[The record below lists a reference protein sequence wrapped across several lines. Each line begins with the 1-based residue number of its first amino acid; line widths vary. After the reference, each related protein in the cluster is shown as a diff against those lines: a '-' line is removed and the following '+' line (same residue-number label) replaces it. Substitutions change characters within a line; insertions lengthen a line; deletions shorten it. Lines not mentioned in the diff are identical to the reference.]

1 MNKFFITGGAG
12 FIGSHICEQIFNI
25 YSNSQIV
32 ILDKLTYAGNLF
44 FLKDIIKSKRIK
56 FINADIIDYKK
67 YDKYLKNSDVVIN
80 VAAESHVDR
89 SFENSL
95 LFTKTNTLGAH
106 ILIQKSFEHNIKKIV
121 HVSTDEV
128 YGEIKTGSADELSQ
142 LNPTNPYSASKAAA
156 EIIIN
161 SYRFFSKEKIIT
173 VRGNNIY
180 GTRQFPEKLIPT
192 CIYNLLTGKKINI
205 NGDGSN
211 VRCFLSVYD
220 FIDAILLLIKKKT
233 DGIYN
238 VGNHH
243 EYRNLEVAKLICNLL
258 GKDFKKE
265 IKFVKDRPFN
275 DKRYSI
281 NTEKIKRIGW
291 RPKKSLMKD
300 LPYIISW
307 YKKNLKLF
315 NLQ

>member
-12 FIGSHICEQIFNI
+12 FIGSHICEKIFTI
-25 YSNSQIV
+25 YGNSQIV

-106 ILIQKSFEHNIKKIV
+106 TLIQKSFEYNIEKIV

-128 YGEIKTGSADELSQ
+128 YGEIKTGSVNELSL

-161 SYRFFSKEKIIT
+161 SYRFFAKNKIIT

-220 FIDAILLLIKKKT
+220 FIDAILLLIKKNT
-233 DGIYN
+233 YGIYN

-243 EYRNLEVAKLICNLL
+243 EYRNLEVAKLICNFL

-281 NTEKIKRIGW
+281 KIEKIKKIGW
-291 RPKKSLMKD
+291 RPKKSLIKD

-315 NLQ
+315 NL

>member
-12 FIGSHICEQIFNI
+12 FIGSHICEKIFTI

-106 ILIQKSFEHNIKKIV
+106 ILIQKSFEYNIKKIV

-128 YGEIKTGSADELSQ
+128 YGEIKTGSANELSQ

-161 SYRFFSKEKIIT
+161 SYRFFAKEKIIT

-233 DGIYN
+233 NGIYN

-258 GKDFKKE
+258 EKDFKKE

-281 NTEKIKRIGW
+281 KTEKIKKIGW
-291 RPKKSLMKD
+291 RPKKSLIKD

-315 NLQ
+315 NL

>member
-12 FIGSHICEQIFNI
+12 FIGSHICEKIFNI

-32 ILDKLTYAGNLF
+32 ILDKLTYAGNLL
-44 FLKDIIKSKRIK
+44 FLENIIKSKRIK

-128 YGEIKTGSADELSQ
+128 YGEIKTGSANELSQ

-161 SYRFFSKEKIIT
+161 SYRFFAKEKIIT

-192 CIYNLLTGKKINI
+192 CIYNLLTGRKIKI

-233 DGIYN
+233 NGIYN

-243 EYRNLEVAKLICNLL
+243 EYHNLEVAKLICNLL
-258 GKDFKKE
+258 GKNIKKE

-281 NTEKIKRIGW
+281 NTEKIKKIGW
-291 RPKKSLMKD
+291 RPKKNLIND
-300 LPYIISW
+300 LPFIISW

-315 NLQ
+315 NL

>member
-12 FIGSHICEQIFNI
+12 FIGSHICEKIFTI
-25 YSNSQIV
+25 YRNSQIV
-32 ILDKLTYAGNLF
+32 ILDKLTYASNLF
-44 FLKDIIKSKRIK
+44 FLKDIIKSKRVK

-67 YDKYLKNSDVVIN
+67 YVKYLKNSDVVIN

-106 ILIQKSFEHNIKKIV
+106 TLIQKSFEYNIKKIV

-128 YGEIKTGSADELSQ
+128 YGEIKTGSVNELSI

-161 SYRFFSKEKIIT
+161 SYRFFAKNKIIT

-233 DGIYN
+233 YGIYN

-243 EYRNLEVAKLICNLL
+243 EYRNLEVAKLICNFL

-281 NTEKIKRIGW
+281 NIEKIKKIGW
-291 RPKKSLMKD
+291 RPKKSLIKD
-300 LPYIISW
+300 LPHIITW

-315 NLQ
+315 NL

>member
-12 FIGSHICEQIFNI
+12 FIGSHICEKIFNT

-106 ILIQKSFEHNIKKIV
+106 ILIQKSFEYNIKKIV

-128 YGEIKTGSADELSQ
+128 YGEIKSGSANELSQ

-161 SYRFFSKEKIIT
+161 SYRFFAKEKIIT

-192 CIYNLLTGKKINI
+192 CIYNLLTGRKIKI

-233 DGIYN
+233 NGIYN

-243 EYRNLEVAKLICNLL
+243 EYHNLEVAKLICNLL
-258 GKDFKKE
+258 GKNIKKE

-291 RPKKSLMKD
+291 RPKKNLIND
-300 LPYIISW
+300 LPFIISW

-315 NLQ
+315 NL